1 MHQALGPLGHQAW
14 RRSPQATTAQSEA
27 RAHEAGGGNAEEEED
42 HAARGRGGAA
52 GAGACD
58 AALWIQ
64 DPVDVGY
71 NVARGLTPAF
81 LLRLQCE
88 IVRAML
94 VLAGPDS
101 PPCWERAAAL

>member
-52 GAGACD
+52 GAVGSSVRSPRPIADSTANTALQGEISADDGGSGEGLRVIGA
-58 AALWIQ
+58 
-64 DPVDVGY
+64 
-71 NVARGLTPAF
+71 
-81 LLRLQCE
+81 
-88 IVRAML
+88 
-94 VLAGPDS
+94 
-101 PPCWERAAAL
+101 